1 MELTDS
7 LKTLFRET
15 ALTLKGSARRLFMA
29 RTVKELGSGG
39 QRRAERDLGWNRKTL
54 RKGMHELER
63 GIICLDNFS
72 AHGRKRAEDH
82 LPTLLTDIAALVDSQ
97 SQADPQFR
105 TQRLYTRLDAAEV
118 RRQLITQKSYTDAEL
133 PTVQTIMTKLNALG
147 YYPQKVAKSEPK
159 KRSPKPTRSSTR

>member
-7 LKTLFRET
+7 LKALFRET
-15 ALTLKGSARRLFMA
+15 AMTLKGSARRLFMA

-63 GIICLDNFS
+63 GMICLDNFS
-72 AHGRKRAEDH
+72 ARGRKRAEEH

-105 TQRLYTRLDAAEV
+105 TQRLYTRLDAGGSTPPIDRPEKLYRCRTAH
-118 RRQLITQKSYTDAEL
+118 RADDYDQAQRLGLL
-133 PTVQTIMTKLNALG
+133 PTKGRQ
-147 YYPQKVAKSEPK
+147 E
-159 KRSPKPTRSSTR
+159 